1 MKTFK
6 RVLVGIISTLLG
18 LILIFNIYNVICLKI
33 LHKDLATIN
42 GYGILEVV
50 SGSMEPTINIGD
62 LIVINTKAKDFEKND
77 IITFYD
83 VNGSFVTHRLVKI
96 TDDKMITKGDHNN
109 TEDEE
114 LPTKNIVGKYVFK
127 ISWLGNVIASL
138 KNPTVSILILVI
150 GVLICYLISVKDN
163 EIKEAIDEDELQEYI
178 DNQEVEEEKEIKENK
193 FKELFKKIFKKR
205 KKEVK
210 RNRKKKRKKKPKTNG
225 KKKKRKK
232 R

>member
-96 TDDKMITKGDHNN
+96 KDDKMYN

-138 KNPTVSILILVI
+138 KNPIVSILILVI

-163 EIKEAIDEDELQEYI
+163 EIKEAIDEDELQEYV
-178 DNQEVEEEKEIKENK
+178 DNQEVEEEKEVKENK

-205 KKEVK
+205 KKE
-210 RNRKKKRKKKPKTNG
+210 RKDK
-225 KKKKRKK
+225 
-232 R
+232 

>member
-96 TDDKMITKGDHNN
+96 KDDKMITKGDNN
-109 TEDEE
+109 NVEDEGE
-114 LPTKNIVGKYVFK
+114 VTISDVVGIVEYIVP
-127 ISWLGNVIASL
+127 VIGY
-138 KNPTVSILILVI
+138 PTVWL
-150 GVLICYLISVKDN
+150 N
-163 EIKEAIDEDELQEYI
+163 ELL
-178 DNQEVEEEKEIKENK
+178 N
-193 FKELFKKIFKKR
+193 
-205 KKEVK
+205 
-210 RNRKKKRKKKPKTNG
+210 
-225 KKKKRKK
+225 
-232 R
+232 

>member
-1 MKTFK
+1 M
-6 RVLVGIISTLLG
+6 
-18 LILIFNIYNVICLKI
+18 
-33 LHKDLATIN
+33 
-42 GYGILEVV
+42 
-50 SGSMEPTINIGD
+50 M
-62 LIVINTKAKDFEKND
+62 
-77 IITFYD
+77 
-83 VNGSFVTHRLVKI
+83 VTHRLVSIKD
-96 TDDKMITKGDHNN
+96 TKMITKGDHNN

-114 LPTKNIVGKYVFK
+114 LPIKNIVGKYVFK

-138 KNPTVSILILVI
+138 KNPIVSILILVI

-225 KKKKRKK
+225 KNKKKKRKK

>member
-50 SGSMEPTINIGD
+50 SGSMEPTIN
-62 LIVINTKAKDFEKND
+62 TKAKDFEKND

-96 TDDKMITKGDHNN
+96 KDDKMITKGDNNN

-138 KNPTVSILILVI
+138 KNPIVSILILVI

-163 EIKEAIDEDELQEYI
+163 EIKEAIDEDELQEYV
-178 DNQEVEEEKEIKENK
+178 DNQEVEEEKEVKENK